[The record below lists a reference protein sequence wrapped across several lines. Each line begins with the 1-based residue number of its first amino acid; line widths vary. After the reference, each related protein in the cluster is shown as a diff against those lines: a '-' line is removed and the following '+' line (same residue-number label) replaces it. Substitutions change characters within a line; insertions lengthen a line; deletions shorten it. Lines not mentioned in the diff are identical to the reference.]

1 MFKYAFVVFV
11 IFLVLQLCG
20 EIDWIC
26 WWIFSPMWI
35 PVAGSLI
42 LIVAFILALTREIMK
57 TRHGRK

>member
-20 EIDWIC
+20 VIDWNW

-35 PVAGSLI
+35 PVAGS